1 MPFTDRLT
9 LPANETK
16 LRQNHM
22 NRVDRLMNILLTL
35 QSKKFVATKTLSD
48 KYELSERTIYRDIKA
63 LNEIG
68 VPIYF
73 EPNKGYGLMEGYFLP
88 PLTFTIEEANSLLL
102 LQTLADKFTDKSI
115 LQKSNSALEKIKA
128 VLKYNDWKK
137 HEEISSKLEVYI
149 PDGSNNKNDYLS
161 KIQNAIL
168 EKSILK
174 ISYTDN
180 NNNKTQRE
188 IEPLGLI
195 FYTNQWHLLAWCTS
209 REDYRDFK
217 VQKINQLNV
226 SLKHFTKEHSYTIQD
241 YMKIF

>member
-1 MPFTDRLT
+1 
-9 LPANETK
+9 
-16 LRQNHM
+16 M

-35 QSKKFVATKTLSD
+35 QSKKFVTTKTFSE
-48 KYELSERTIYRDIKA
+48 KYKLSERTIYRDIKA

-137 HEEISSKLEVYI
+137 YEEIASKLEVYI
-149 PDGSNNKNDYLS
+149 PNDTNNQNDFLS

-180 NNNKTQRE
+180 NDNKTLRE

-209 REDYRDFK
+209 KEDYRDFK
-217 VQKINQLNV
+217 VKSISQL
-226 SLKHFTKEHSYTIQD
+226 SISSKHFTKVHSYTIQD
-241 YMKIF
+241 YMEIF

>member
-1 MPFTDRLT
+1 
-9 LPANETK
+9 
-16 LRQNHM
+16 
-22 NRVDRLMNILLTL
+22 
-35 QSKKFVATKTLSD
+35 
-48 KYELSERTIYRDIKA
+48 
-63 LNEIG
+63 
-68 VPIYF
+68 
-73 EPNKGYGLMEGYFLP
+73 MEGYFLP

-137 HEEISSKLEVYI
+137 YEEISSKLEVYI
-149 PDGSNNKNDYLS
+149 PNDTNNKNDFLS

-180 NNNKTQRE
+180 KKNKTLRE

-217 VQKINQLNV
+217 VKKINQLRITP
-226 SLKHFTKEHSYTIQD
+226 KHFTKEHSYTIQD

>member
-1 MPFTDRLT
+1 
-9 LPANETK
+9 
-16 LRQNHM
+16 M

-35 QSKKFVATKTLSD
+35 QSKKFVTTKTFSE
-48 KYELSERTIYRDIKA
+48 KYKLSERTIYRDIKA

-128 VLKYNDWKK
+128 ILKYSDWKK
-137 HEEISSKLEVYI
+137 YEEISSKLEVYI
-149 PDGSNNKNDYLS
+149 SNDTNNKNDFLS

-168 EKSILK
+168 EKSILTK
-174 ISYTDN
+174 I
-180 NNNKTQRE
+180 
-188 IEPLGLI
+188 
-195 FYTNQWHLLAWCTS
+195 
-209 REDYRDFK
+209 
-217 VQKINQLNV
+217 LN
-226 SLKHFTKEHSYTIQD
+226 
-241 YMKIF
+241 

>member
-1 MPFTDRLT
+1 MLS
-9 LPANETK
+9 ANEIK
-16 LRQNHM
+16 LHQNQM
-22 NRVDRLMNILLTL
+22 NRIDRLMNILLTL
-35 QSKKFVATKTLSD
+35 QSKKYVTTKAFSE
-48 KYELSERTIYRDIKA
+48 KYRLSERTIYRDLKA

-73 EPNKGYGLMEGYFLP
+73 EPNKGYGLLEGYFLP
-88 PLTFTIEEANSLLL
+88 PLAFTIEEANSLLL
-102 LQTLADKFTDKSI
+102 LQTLAVKFTDKSI
-115 LQKSNSALEKIKA
+115 LQKLNSALEKIKA
-128 VLKYNDWKK
+128 VLKYSDWEK

-149 PDGSNNKNDYLS
+149 PHDTNNGKHYLS

-180 NNNKTQRE
+180 NSNKTQRE

-195 FYTNQWHLLAWCTS
+195 FYTNQWHLLAWCTL
-209 REDYRDFK
+209 REGYRDFK
-217 VQKINQLNV
+217 VKLIKQL
-226 SLKHFTKEHSYTIQD
+226 SKSPKHFTKEHSYTIQD

>member
-1 MPFTDRLT
+1 
-9 LPANETK
+9 
-16 LRQNHM
+16 M

-35 QSKKFVATKTLSD
+35 QSKKFVTTKAFSE
-48 KYELSERTIYRDIKA
+48 KYKLSERTIYRDIKA

-88 PLTFTIEEANSLLL
+88 PLTFTIEEANALLL

-149 PDGSNNKNDYLS
+149 SNDTNNKNDFLS
-161 KIQNAIL
+161 KI
-168 EKSILK
+168 
-174 ISYTDN
+174 
-180 NNNKTQRE
+180 
-188 IEPLGLI
+188 
-195 FYTNQWHLLAWCTS
+195 
-209 REDYRDFK
+209 
-217 VQKINQLNV
+217 
-226 SLKHFTKEHSYTIQD
+226 
-241 YMKIF
+241 

>member
-1 MPFTDRLT
+1 
-9 LPANETK
+9 
-16 LRQNHM
+16 M

-35 QSKKFVATKTLSD
+35 QSKKFVTTKIFSE
-48 KYELSERTIYRDIKA
+48 KYKLSERTIYRDIKA

-88 PLTFTIEEANSLLL
+88 PLTFTIEEANALLL
-102 LQTLADKFTDKSI
+102 LQTLADKFADKSI
-115 LQKSNSALEKIKA
+115 VQKSNSALEKIKA
-128 VLKYNDWKK
+128 VLRYNDWKK

-149 PDGSNNKNDYLS
+149 PNGTNNKNDYLS

-174 ISYTDN
+174 ISYTNN
-180 NNNKTQRE
+180 NNNKTLRE

-217 VQKINQLNV
+217 VKSINQL
-226 SLKHFTKEHSYTIQD
+226 STSSKHFTKEHSFTIQD

>member
-1 MPFTDRLT
+1 
-9 LPANETK
+9 
-16 LRQNHM
+16 M

-35 QSKKFVATKTLSD
+35 QSKKFVTTKAFSE

-63 LNEIG
+63 LDEIG

-102 LQTLADKFTDKSI
+102 LQSLANKFTDKSI

-137 HEEISSKLEVYI
+137 YEEISSKLEVYTSN
-149 PDGSNNKNDYLS
+149 DTNNKNNFLS

-180 NNNKTQRE
+180 NKNKTLRE

-209 REDYRDFK
+209 REGYRDFK
-217 VQKINQLNV
+217 VKSINQL
-226 SLKHFTKEHSYTIQD
+226 STSSKHFTKEHSFTIQD

>member
-1 MPFTDRLT
+1 
-9 LPANETK
+9 
-16 LRQNHM
+16 M

-35 QSKKFVATKTLSD
+35 QSKKFVTTKTFSE
-48 KYELSERTIYRDIKA
+48 KYKLSERTIYRDIKA

-68 VPIYF
+68 VPVYF
-73 EPNKGYGLMEGYFLP
+73 EPNKGYGLSEGYFLP

-102 LQTLADKFTDKSI
+102 LQSLADKFTDKSI

-137 HEEISSKLEVYI
+137 YEEISSKLEVYI
-149 PDGSNNKNDYLS
+149 SNGTNNKNDFLS
-161 KIQNAIL
+161 KIQIAII

-180 NNNKTQRE
+180 NNNKTLRE

-195 FYTNQWHLLAWCTS
+195 FYTNQWHLLAWCTT
-209 REDYRDFK
+209 RGDYRDFRVK
-217 VQKINQLNV
+217 SINQL
-226 SLKHFTKEHSYTIQD
+226 SISPKHFTKEHSYTIQD

>member
-1 MPFTDRLT
+1 
-9 LPANETK
+9 
-16 LRQNHM
+16 M
-22 NRVDRLMNILLTL
+22 NRVDRLMSIMLTL
-35 QSKKFVATKTLSD
+35 QSKKFVTTKALSE
-48 KYELSERTIYRDIKA
+48 KYELSVRTIYRDIKP
-63 LNEIG
+63 LDEIG

-88 PLTFTIEEANSLLL
+88 PLTFTTEEANSLLL
-102 LQTLADKFTDKSI
+102 LQTLADKFADKSI
-115 LQKSNSALEKIKA
+115 LLKSNSALEKIKA

-137 HEEISSKLEVYI
+137 YEEIDSKLEVYI
-149 PDGSNNKNDYLS
+149 PNDTNDKNDFLS

-180 NNNKTQRE
+180 NKNKTQRA

-217 VQKINQLNV
+217 VKSINQL
-226 SLKHFTKEHSYTIQD
+226 STSSKHFTKEHSLTIQE

>member
-1 MPFTDRLT
+1 
-9 LPANETK
+9 
-16 LRQNHM
+16 M
-22 NRVDRLMNILLTL
+22 NRVDRLMNVLLTL
-35 QSKKFVATKTLSD
+35 QSKKFVTTKAFSE
-48 KYELSERTIYRDIKA
+48 KFKLSERTVYRDLKA

-73 EPNKGYGLMEGYFLP
+73 EPNKGYTLLEGYFLP
-88 PLTFTIEEANSLLL
+88 PLIFTIEEANSLLL
-102 LQTLADKFTDKSI
+102 LQSLADKFTDKSI

-128 VLKYNDWKK
+128 ILKYNDWKK
-137 HEEISSKLEVYI
+137 YEEISSKLEVYI
-149 PDGSNNKNDYLS
+149 PKDINKKNNFLS
-161 KIQNAIL
+161 KIQTAIF

-180 NNNKTQRE
+180 NNKKTLRE

-209 REDYRDFK
+209 RENYRDFK
-217 VQKINQLNV
+217 VNSINQL
-226 SLKHFTKEHSYTIQD
+226 SFSPKKFSKEHSFTIQD